1 MSSEKSILKLS
12 TSDSPPVYTPST
24 LKFGMDDQSASP
36 VSMME
41 KDKALT
47 TALCTMRHQFATYSN
62 KIRSG
67 LFNLKQSPRT

>member
-24 LKFGMDDQSASP
+24 SKFGMDDQSASP

-41 KDKALT
+41 KTEALA
-47 TALCTMRHQFATYSN
+47 TALCTMRYQFATYS
-62 KIRSG
+62 
-67 LFNLKQSPRT
+67 KQIQIQII

>member
-1 MSSEKSILKLS
+1 MSSESSTLKVSIR
-12 TSDSPPVYTPST
+12 DSPPVYTPSAS
-24 LKFGMDDQSASP
+24 KFGMDDQSASP